1 MPDAFVHDNEEIT
14 DPVIIANH
22 CNEYFTNVG
31 PNLASKIPTVN
42 TSFEAFMSKTY
53 HHESFFIDPV
63 SEEEVERE
71 LLGLNP
77 NKSVGYDSFHPK
89 VLREI
94 APYIKQPL
102 TSIFNKSFAT
112 GIFPDG
118 LKISLITPVYKN
130 EDKSLFSNYRP
141 VAVLSCFS
149 KILEKLMYKRL
160 MDYIERHNIL
170 YDKQYGFR
178 KKRSTEMAII
188 ELTTKLSEAIDEGK
202 LTAGIFLDLS
212 KAFDTV
218 DHSIIISKLE
228 HYGIRGIALQWF
240 KNYLLNRYQIVKFKN
255 SQSEKKMIKCGVPQG
270 SVLGPLLF
278 LLYVNDIFKSSEKLS
293 FILFADD
300 TNIF

>member
-1 MPDAFVHDNEEIT
+1 M
-14 DPVIIANH
+14 
-22 CNEYFTNVG
+22 
-31 PNLASKIPTVN
+31 
-42 TSFEAFMSKTY
+42 
-53 HHESFFIDPV
+53 
-63 SEEEVERE
+63 
-71 LLGLNP
+71 LGLNP

-94 APYIKQPL
+94 ALYIKQPP

-112 GIFPDG
+112 GG

-141 VAVLSCFS
+141 VAVFSCFS
-149 KILEKLMYKRL
+149 KILEKLMYKKL

-178 KKRSTEMAII
+178 KKRSIEMPII

-202 LTAGIFLDLS
+202 LTAGIFLDLL

-240 KNYLLNRYQIVKFKN
+240 KNYLLNIYQIVKFKN
-255 SQSEKKMIKCGVPQG
+255 SQSEKKMIKCGVPQR

-278 LLYVNDIFKSSEKLS
+278 LLYVNDIFKNS
-293 FILFADD
+293 FSLAIVA
-300 TNIF
+300 

>member
-1 MPDAFVHDNEEIT
+1 M
-14 DPVIIANH
+14 
-22 CNEYFTNVG
+22 
-31 PNLASKIPTVN
+31 
-42 TSFEAFMSKTY
+42 
-53 HHESFFIDPV
+53 
-63 SEEEVERE
+63 
-71 LLGLNP
+71 LGLNP
-77 NKSVGYDSFHPK
+77 NKSVGCDSFHPK

-94 APYIKQPL
+94 APYIKQPQ
-102 TSIFNKSFAT
+102 TSIFNNSFAT

-118 LKISLITPVYKN
+118 LNISLITPVHKN

-188 ELTTKLSEAIDEGK
+188 ELTTKRSEAIDEGK

-228 HYGIRGIALQWF
+228 HYGIRGIALQWS
-240 KNYLLNRYQIVKFKN
+240 KNYLLNRYQIVKFRN
-255 SQSEKKMIKCGVPQG
+255 SQSEKKMIKCGVPEG
-270 SVLGPLLF
+270 SVLGPLPF
-278 LLYVNDIFKSSEKLS
+278 LLVCK
-293 FILFADD
+293 
-300 TNIF
+300 